1 MSDFTF
7 NATSE
12 AVVQVK
18 AALEKR
24 NSAPGAALR
33 IGVKG
38 GGCSGFMYHLE
49 FWDKAPRDSDNI
61 FVFQNIEGDEVTE
74 IRILIDPKSLVYL
87 TGSELVWGKELL
99 SWGFKINNPQKTGS
113 CGCKESFSVF

>member
-1 MSDFTF
+1 VSDYTF
-7 NATSE
+7 NATYE
-12 AVVQVK
+12 AVKQVR

-49 FWDKAPRDSDNI
+49 FWDKAPRDRDNI
-61 FVFQNIEGDEVTE
+61 FVFQNVEDDEVTE

-87 TGSELVWGKELL
+87 DGSELVWEKELL
-99 SWGFKINNPQKTGS
+99 SWGFKISNPQVKS
-113 CGCKESFSVF
+113 ECGCNESFSV